1 MTALLAER
9 MARLRDSHRK
19 AFIPFLTAGYPDP
32 DRFRALLRRAA
43 AADFIEVGL
52 PFSDP
57 VADGPSICHASEVA
71 LAHGMHADLLFEAL
85 AADASHPPAI
95 VMTYVNPV
103 LAYGIEAFVRRAS
116 AVGVEGLLLTD
127 VPPEDAAELHAVMA
141 RHGIAGVQL
150 VAPTTPS
157 TRMRAIASRTTG
169 FLYCVAVTGTTG
181 ARHDL
186 GTQART
192 TVERLR
198 RVTDVPV
205 VVGFGLSTPEH
216 VRRTL
221 AFADGVVVGSALV
234 DAVRE
239 AGVEPVEAFGRVFDA
254 LLAAARTPV

>member
-1 MTALLAER
+1 MAFALAER
-9 MARLRDSHRK
+9 MTRLRGAGRK

-32 DRFRALLRRAA
+32 DRFRALLRRAET
-43 AADFIEVGL
+43 ADLVEVGL

-71 LAHGMHADLLFEAL
+71 LAHGMHADLLFDAL
-85 AADASHPPAI
+85 AADPNHPPAI
-95 VMTYVNPV
+95 LMTYANPV
-103 LAYGIEAFVRRAS
+103 LAYGIEAFVRRAG

-127 VPPEDAAELHAVMA
+127 VPADEAGDFAAVMS
-141 RHGIAGVQL
+141 RQGMAGVQL
-150 VAPTTPS
+150 VAPTTPEA
-157 TRMRAIASRTTG
+157 RMRAIAARTTG

-181 ARHDL
+181 ARSDL

-216 VRRTL
+216 VRRTI
-221 AFADGVVVGSALV
+221 AFADGVVIGSALV
-234 DAVRE
+234 DAVRGGG
-239 AGVEPVEAFGRVFDA
+239 ADPVASFGRAFDA
-254 LLAAARTPV
+254 LRAAAVSGP